1 MQKKHIGGLLINSKK
16 QKMKIALIAY
26 SISPFYGSEYA
37 VAWDFV
43 TRMAKVHEL
52 YVFYGCSKPTTIGK
66 QEDFNEY
73 AIQIGLKN
81 VHFICV
87 ELPDDAF
94 HSLYARLRKVHY
106 ILGFYFQYKSWHQLL
121 KKDIEKW
128 NEEID
133 FDVIHYLNPIGFKE
147 PGYCWK
153 IDKPYVWGPV
163 QGVQNR
169 PYALRKALNWKGKA
183 ESVIRYILHNYHLRY
198 NKRLKQAIEHTDV
211 LISALPLTQIQFKTI
226 HGKESI
232 YLPENGLSEMIN
244 TNPIKWDSNC
254 PLNLIWV
261 GEISQRKALIILLE
275 ALILLPKEKL
285 KLFHLNVIGDGTMK
299 TEMEEYCKRRGLNDI
314 VNFHGKIER
323 QEVAKFFSKSH
334 LHIISSLGEATTTV
348 LWEAMAH
355 GVPTM
360 TLDHCGMSGV
370 ICNDCGIKI
379 PINSYNQV
387 ISDISNHLIS
397 IVENPETIEKLSEG
411 VLKCSTKFGWDIRCQ
426 VFNDA
431 YFDAIS
437 NYRKKNEL

>member
-1 MQKKHIGGLLINSKK
+1 MLINSKNE
-16 QKMKIALIAY
+16 KMKIALIAY

-66 QEDFNEY
+66 LEDLNEY
-73 AIQIGLKN
+73 AAQIGLKN

-87 ELPDDAF
+87 ELPNDAL
-94 HSLYARLRKVHY
+94 HSLYAKLRKIHY

-128 NEEID
+128 NNEVE
-133 FDVIHYLNPIGFKE
+133 FDLIHYLNPIGFKE
-147 PGYCWK
+147 PGYCWE
-153 IDKPYVWGPV
+153 IDKPYVWGPI

-183 ESVIRYILHNYHLRY
+183 EAVIRYILHNYHLRY
-198 NKRLKQAIEHTDV
+198 NQRLKQAIEHTDV
-211 LISALPLTQIQFKTI
+211 LISALPLTQIQFKNI

-232 YLPENGLSEMIN
+232 YLPENGLSEMKN
-244 TNPIKWDSNC
+244 ANPIKWDSNC

-275 ALILLPKEKL
+275 ALNLLPKEKL
-285 KLFHLNVIGDGTMK
+285 EWFRLNVIGNGK
-299 TEMEEYCKRRGLNDI
+299 ERKRMEIYCKNQGLD
-314 VNFHGKIER
+314 VAVKFHGKIKRED
-323 QEVAKFFSKSH
+323 VANYFSKSH

-370 ICNDCGIKI
+370 VCEKCGIKI
-379 PINSYNQV
+379 PIISYEQV
-387 ISDISNHLIS
+387 ISDIASHLLYI
-397 IVENPETIEKLSEG
+397 IQHPETIEKLSKG
-411 VLKCSTKFGWDIRCQ
+411 VIQCSVKYGWDIRCQ
-426 VFNDA
+426 IFNNA
-431 YFDAIS
+431 YSEAIS
-437 NYRKKNEL
+437 NYKKTHRL